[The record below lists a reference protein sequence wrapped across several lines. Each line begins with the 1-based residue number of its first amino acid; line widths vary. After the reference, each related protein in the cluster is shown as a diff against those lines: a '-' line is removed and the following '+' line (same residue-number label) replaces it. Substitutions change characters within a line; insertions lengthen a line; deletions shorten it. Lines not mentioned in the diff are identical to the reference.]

1 MENRRKEHLY
11 PVSPGTLQEHGLPSR
26 EELEEI
32 ALRLDVL
39 NQKAREGIK
48 ILKRARGV
56 NSLNDLPLNLRRQL
70 DELIE

>member
-11 PVSPGTLQEHGLPSR
+11 PVSPDAAGARPAEPGGTGGDCS
-26 EELEEI
+26 
-32 ALRLDVL
+32 ASGCFD
-39 NQKAREGIK
+39 QKAREGIK